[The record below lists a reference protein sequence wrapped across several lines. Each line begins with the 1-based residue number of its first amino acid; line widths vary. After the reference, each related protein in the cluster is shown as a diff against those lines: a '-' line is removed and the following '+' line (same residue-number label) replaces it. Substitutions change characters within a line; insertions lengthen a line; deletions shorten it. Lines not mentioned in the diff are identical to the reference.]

1 MAEEQTQLL
10 NCTFRLDKSNESNR
24 LSTMGE
30 ESEKEESKILEMFSK
45 LSFKETQG
53 FYLPEVR
60 GGKDDRNGEAKISS
74 RQRSSKNTQEV
85 QN

>member
-1 MAEEQTQLL
+1 
-10 NCTFRLDKSNESNR
+10 
-24 LSTMGE
+24 MGE
-30 ESEKEESKILEMFSK
+30 ESEKEKSKILEMLSK
-45 LSFKETQG
+45 LSSKETQG

-60 GGKDDRNGEAKISS
+60 GGKDGRNGEAKISS